1 MLSQYR
7 RWPGLTVALLLV
19 LWMLAA
25 PLGAGPAPVLRVGF
39 GSQPDFTDFWAKW
52 TLDQVA
58 RQTGVQVKVTH
69 FENGP
74 IAYRS
79 LVAGAVDV
87 VFSGGIGAVLNL
99 ARQARA
105 DRLMVVMA
113 DLVAPDYILLG
124 REGVNS
130 LADLEG
136 KRVGISSPGDISDV
150 LSRAMLRN
158 AGVDV
163 NKVQI
168 VRVGGTSARIAAL
181 GSGAIEAGVAHAFD
195 AILAMQRVRGL
206 KVLAVSGEIVPDYLQ
221 HIVATRESFLTAN
234 ESLMRALV
242 FAHMDAARRAASDR
256 AGYITLAK
264 AELGV
269 SVPDAVWNQAYDLMY
284 AGRIWGVDGGLD
296 PARVRVTQ
304 ELELEAKNITAAV
317 PLRDWGTTKFIAEYL
332 RQKGSFKW
340 R

>member
-1 MLSQYR
+1 MSSTYR
-7 RWPGLTVALLLV
+7 RRAGAVLALLLAV
-19 LWMLAA
+19 WILAV
-25 PLGAGPAPVLRVGF
+25 PLQAGPALVLRVGF
-39 GSQPDFTDFWAKW
+39 GSQPDFTDFWSKW
-52 TLDQVA
+52 TLDEVTKQS
-58 RQTGVQVKVTH
+58 GVQLKVTH

-79 LVAGAVDV
+79 LVAGAVDI
-87 VFSGGIGAVLNL
+87 VFSGGIGAILNL
-99 ARQARA
+99 ARQPRA

-113 DLVAPDYILLG
+113 DLVAPDYILLA

-130 LADLEG
+130 LTDLEG

-150 LSRAMLRN
+150 ISRAIMRN

-168 VRVGGTSARIAAL
+168 VRVGGTSARVAAL
-181 GSGAIEAGVAHAFD
+181 ASGAIDAGVAHTFD

-206 KVLAVSGEIVPDYLQ
+206 KVLAVSGQIVPDYLQ
-221 HIVATRESFLTAN
+221 HVVATRESFLTAN
-234 ESLMRALV
+234 EALMRTLV
-242 FAHMDAARRAASDR
+242 FAHMDAARRAASDK
-256 AGYITLAK
+256 AGYIALAK
-264 AELGV
+264 AELGGN
-269 SVPDAVWNQAYDLMY
+269 VPDAIWSQAYDLMY

-304 ELELEAKNITAAV
+304 ELELEAKNIEAVV
-317 PLRDWGTTKFIAEYL
+317 PLKDWGTTKFIGEYL
-332 RQKGSFKW
+332 RTKGAFKW